1 MKKTTEDYLK
11 TIYKIRQLSGEVRSV
26 AIAEALSVSKPTV
39 SNKVKHLI
47 KEGFITMDGS
57 YCIELTEK
65 GLAVA
70 RSTLDRNRTIREL
83 LTGLGVDE
91 KTAEADACEMEHS
104 ISTKSMDAMKKLA
117 GRHCL
122 KTCAVNADA
131 E

>member
-11 TIYKIRQLSGEVRSV
+11 TIYNIKQLSGDVRSV

-47 KEGFITMDGS
+47 KEGFITMDDS
-57 YCIELTEK
+57 YLIELTEK

-70 RSTLDRNRTIREL
+70 RATLERNRTIRKL
-83 LTGLGVDE
+83 LVGLGVDE
-91 KTAEADACEMEHS
+91 KTAEADACEMEHA
-104 ISTKSMDAMKKLA
+104 ISLQSMNALKKLA

-122 KTCAVNADA
+122 KTYAVNA
-131 E
+131 EGE

>member
-11 TIYKIRQLSGEVRSV
+11 TIYNIKQLSGEVRSV

-57 YCIELTEK
+57 YLSELTEK

-70 RSTLDRNRTIREL
+70 RATLERNRTIRDL

-91 KTAEADACEMEHS
+91 KTAEADACEMEHA
-104 ISTKSMDAMKKLA
+104 ISLKSMDALKKLA

-122 KTCAVNADA
+122 KTCAVNA
-131 E
+131 EGE

>member
-1 MKKTTEDYLK
+1 MKKNTEDYLK
-11 TIYKIRQLSGEVRSV
+11 TIYRIKQLSGEVRSV

-65 GLAVA
+65 GIAVA
-70 RSTLDRNRTIREL
+70 RATLERNRTIREL
-83 LTGLGVDE
+83 LVGLGVDE
-91 KTAEADACEMEHS
+91 KTAEADACEMEHA
-104 ISTKSMDAMKKLA
+104 ISLRSMDALKKLA

-122 KTCAVNADA
+122 KTCAVNADG

>member
-11 TIYKIRQLSGEVRSV
+11 TIYNIKQLSGEVRSV

-57 YCIELTEK
+57 YLIELTEK

-70 RSTLDRNRTIREL
+70 RATLERNRTIREL

-91 KTAEADACEMEHS
+91 KTAEADACEMEHA
-104 ISTKSMDAMKKLA
+104 ISHKSMDTLKKLA

-122 KTCAVNADA
+122 MTCAINA
-131 E
+131 EGE

>member
-11 TIYKIRQLSGEVRSV
+11 TIYMVKTRAGEVRSV
-26 AIAEALSVSKPTV
+26 AIAEALCVSKPTV

-47 KEGFITMDGS
+47 KEGFITMDGG

-70 RSTLDRNRTIREL
+70 QATLDRNRTIREL

-91 KTAEADACEMEHS
+91 QTAEADACEMEHS
-104 ISTKSMDAMKKLA
+104 ISVTSMNALKKLA

-122 KTCAVNADA
+122 KTCAVNA
-131 E
+131 EGE